1 MQNHFKGFTMEYIE
15 RSRNNEADQLAK
27 AATHKMPL
35 HADVFF
41 HVIQDASVKTI
52 EPGPRLI
59 NVI

>member
-27 AATHKMPL
+27 AATHKTPL

-52 EPGPRLI
+52 EPGPG
-59 NVI
+59 